1 MFELTAAEFKLGGTR
16 DLPMAVTKQGVSM
29 LSSVLNSQVAI
40 NVNIQTITKMREL
53 VQTSTELLLKMEQ
66 LERRMEQH
74 DEGME
79 MIFTV
84 SETILNPRAESC

>member
-16 DLPMAVTKQGVSM
+16 YLPMALTEQGVSM

-66 LERRMEQH
+66 LE
-74 DEGME
+74 
-79 MIFTV
+79 
-84 SETILNPRAESC
+84 